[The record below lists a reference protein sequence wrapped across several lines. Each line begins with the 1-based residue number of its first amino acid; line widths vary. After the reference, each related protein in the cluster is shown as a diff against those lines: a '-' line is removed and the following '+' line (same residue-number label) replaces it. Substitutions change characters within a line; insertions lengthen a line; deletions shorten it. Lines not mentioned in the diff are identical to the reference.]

1 MHLSKL
7 VTLVVA
13 LGAFSRHCNAFALRP
28 HAIPWA
34 ALKFCYCAQVVNV
47 DDLNDIL
54 GARPYATAE
63 SRNIDKYRDG
73 FDKPAVPVD
82 TEPEQTPGDNS
93 RGKQGGKAAPGD
105 VVDGPDAPGVA
116 PPTPTEV
123 PGELP
128 GVQPGPLA
136 PSGKTVAS

>member
-1 MHLSKL
+1 MLCFQLILTFSGLSL
-7 VTLVVA
+7 VFLCQAVHTVLHSSHVLKV
-13 LGAFSRHCNAFALRP
+13 CNCL
-28 HAIPWA
+28 
-34 ALKFCYCAQVVNV
+34 QVVNV
-47 DDLNDIL
+47 DDLTNIL
-54 GARPYATAE
+54 GARPYTTAE

-93 RGKQGGKAAPGD
+93 EGGQGANAAPGS
-105 VVDGPDAPGVA
+105 VVDGPDAPGQA

-123 PGELP
+123 PGEMP
-128 GVQPGPLA
+128 GVHPGPIA

>member
-1 MHLSKL
+1 MRSSATGL
-7 VTLVVA
+7 
-13 LGAFSRHCNAFALRP
+13 
-28 HAIPWA
+28 
-34 ALKFCYCAQVVNV
+34 QVVNV
-47 DDLNDIL
+47 DDLTTIL
-54 GARPYATAE
+54 GSRPYATAE
-63 SRNIDKYRDG
+63 SRNIDKFRHG

-93 RGKQGGKAAPGD
+93 GGGQGGTAAPGH

-123 PGELP
+123 PGEMP
-128 GVQPGPLA
+128 GVQPGPVA

>member
-1 MHLSKL
+1 MLLRYATCHTTCVIKL
-7 VTLVVA
+7 C
-13 LGAFSRHCNAFALRP
+13 HCV
-28 HAIPWA
+28 
-34 ALKFCYCAQVVNV
+34 QVVNV
-47 DDLNDIL
+47 DDLNSIL
-54 GARPYATAE
+54 GARPYTTAE

-73 FDKPAVPVD
+73 FDKPAAPVD

-93 RGKQGGKAAPGD
+93 GGNQGGKAAPGD
-105 VVDGPDAPGVA
+105 VVDGPDAPGV
-116 PPTPTEV
+116 PPSTPTEV

>member
-1 MHLSKL
+1 M
-7 VTLVVA
+7 
-13 LGAFSRHCNAFALRP
+13 
-28 HAIPWA
+28 
-34 ALKFCYCAQVVNV
+34 VNV

-54 GARPYATAE
+54 GARPYTTVE
-63 SRNIDKYRDG
+63 SRNIDKFRHG
-73 FDKPAVPVD
+73 FDKPAAPVD

-93 RGKQGGKAAPGD
+93 GGNQGGKAAPGD
-105 VVDGPDAPGVA
+105 VVDGPDAPGVS
-116 PPTPTEV
+116 PPSPTEV

>member
-1 MHLSKL
+1 MSLL
-7 VTLVVA
+7 DCTLLA
-13 LGAFSRHCNAFALRP
+13 ASCRSLP
-28 HAIPWA
+28 HI
-34 ALKFCYCAQVVNV
+34 LYSSQDTKFCCGFQVVNV

-54 GARPYATAE
+54 GARPYTTAE

-82 TEPEQTPGDNS
+82 TEPEQTPGDDS
-93 RGKQGGKAAPGD
+93 GGKQGGKAAPGD
-105 VVDGPDAPGVA
+105 VVDGPDAPGVP

-128 GVQPGPLA
+128 GVQPGPIA